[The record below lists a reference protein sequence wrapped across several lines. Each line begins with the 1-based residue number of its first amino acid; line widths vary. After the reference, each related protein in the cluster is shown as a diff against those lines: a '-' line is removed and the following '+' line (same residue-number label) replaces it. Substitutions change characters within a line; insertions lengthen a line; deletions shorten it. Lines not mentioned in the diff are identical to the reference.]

1 MKCRVWQTLG
11 MAFVR
16 SFNPGAQTVTTHPTA
31 VDCYYQT
38 VAGGPTGLRLHL
50 STFGSDVRESHPK
63 SSQPLQLD
71 QDGAAQLI
79 RILRET
85 FPNIAV

>member
-1 MKCRVWQTLG
+1 

-16 SFNPGAQTVTTHPTA
+16 SFHPGSQTVTTHPTA

-38 VAGGPTGLRLHL
+38 VAGGPTGPRVHL
-50 STFGSDVRESHPK
+50 TTFGSDVRESHPK
-63 SSQPLQLD
+63 SSQSLQLD
-71 QDGAAQLI
+71 EAAAAQLI

-85 FPNIAV
+85 FPGLA